1 MARSTY
7 LVTGGAGFIGS
18 HLCDSLIGDGH
29 AVRVLDDL
37 STGRRANLPPDVQL
51 IEGDIA
57 DPAAVRAGV
66 AGVDGCFH
74 LAAIASVARGVDDWI
89 GTHRTNLTGT
99 ITLFD
104 EVRRQ
109 QRPVPVVYAS
119 SAAVYG
125 DGADLPITEA
135 AAKRPLSAYGAD
147 KYACELHAAV
157 ASHVH
162 HVPTVGLRFFNV
174 YGPRQDPRS
183 PYSGVISI
191 FCERLLRGA
200 AIDIFGDGGQ
210 TRDFITVADVVVALR
225 AAQGVAQGIPRAAVM
240 ARTPGNAPVLPEA
253 RVSPEAQV
261 VPEAPVFNVCTG
273 IATSIIELAGTIAAL
288 VGRPAEMR
296 HVPARAGEI
305 RHSVGSPDLARQV
318 LGLPPQEALR
328 EGLRRVLDWL
338 VPPV

>member
-1 MARSTY
+1 MTRPTF

-18 HLCDSLIGDGH
+18 HLCEALVNDGH

-37 STGRRANLPPDVQL
+37 STGTRANLPATVEL

-57 DPAAVRAGV
+57 DLAAMKTAV

-74 LAAIASVARGVDDWI
+74 LAAIASVARGVEDWL
-89 GTHRTNLTGT
+89 GTHRANLTGT

-109 QRPVPVVYAS
+109 PKPVPVVYAS

-125 DGADLPITEA
+125 DCADLPITEA
-135 AAKRPLSAYGAD
+135 ASKRPLSAYGAD
-147 KYACELHAAV
+147 KYACELHAVV

-162 HVPTVGLRFFNV
+162 AVPTTGLRFFNV

-191 FCERLLRGA
+191 FCERLRRGA

-210 TRDFITVADVVVALR
+210 TRDFIYVADVVAALR
-225 AAQGVAQGIPRAAVM
+225 AAM
-240 ARTPGNAPVLPEA
+240 ARCPPSAPASSDAPVLPA
-253 RVSPEAQV
+253 ACILPEALV
-261 VPEAPVFNVCTG
+261 LPEAPVLPGSHVLNVCTG
-273 IATSIIELAGTIAAL
+273 IATSVNELAHTIAAL
-288 VGRPAEMR
+288 VS
-296 HVPARAGEI
+296 VPADLRHAPPRVGEI

-318 LGLPPQEALR
+318 LGLGRPIALR
-328 EGLRRVLDWL
+328 DGLRHVLDWL
-338 VPPV
+338 GASG